1 MLRRILRQSPPLMN
15 EDALPML
22 KEKGLKKYTEVWTS
36 DDERLGIALRFH
48 HRPES
53 EVDPVLKLY
62 GVYLHVQSIPFAGPV
77 YVPTE
82 FIADYDP
89 DANRLTLSADKDYV
103 ADEVWNRMPDF
114 VAAGR
119 GYEEELPE

>member
-1 MLRRILRQSPPLMN
+1 MLRRILRQPHPLMN
-15 EDALPML
+15 QDAMLIL
-22 KEKGLKKYTEVWTS
+22 KEKRLKKYSDVWTS
-36 DDERLGIALRFH
+36 DGERMGIALRFH

-62 GVYLHVQSIPFAGPV
+62 AVYLHVQTIDFGGPV

-82 FIADYDP
+82 FIADYNP
-89 DANRLTLSADKDYV
+89 DTNRITLSADAGFV

-119 GYEEELPE
+119 GYDEELPE

>member
-1 MLRRILRQSPPLMN
+1 MLGLLRRSQPVLNQ
-15 EDALPML
+15 EAYAML

-36 DDERLGIALRFH
+36 DGERLGVAIRFH

-62 GVYLHVQSIPFAGPV
+62 AIYLNVQSIPFAGPV
-77 YVPTE
+77 YIPTE

-89 DANRLTLSADKDYV
+89 DANRLTLSADADFV

-119 GYEEELPE
+119 GYDEDLPQ